1 MQSNGSSV
9 LESSEARIKNRAGK
23 YLTFQLAREE
33 YGIGVL
39 HVREIMAL
47 QPITAVPQTPA
58 DVKGVINLRGRVI
71 PVTDLRVKFGLP
83 ETQHTPRTSIV
94 VVQLANDAG
103 QVGVIVDEVCEV
115 VNLQQA
121 DIQDTPD
128 FGRDISVPYLL
139 GMAKVKGTVK
149 ILLDIN
155 RVLDATELKTI
166 KTLLEEQEI
175 TV

>member
-1 MQSNGSSV
+1 MQSNSSSV
-9 LESSEARIKNRAGK
+9 IERSETRTRNRAGK
-23 YLTFQLAREE
+23 YLTFQLAQEE

-71 PVTDLRVKFGLP
+71 PVIDLRLKFGLP
-83 ETQHTPRTSIV
+83 DAEYTPRTSIV
-94 VVQLANDAG
+94 VVELDNEAG

-115 VNLQQA
+115 LNLQRG

-155 RVLDATELKTI
+155 RVLDATDLKAI
-166 KTLLEEQEI
+166 KALLEQQESI
-175 TV
+175 S

>member
-1 MQSNGSSV
+1 
-9 LESSEARIKNRAGK
+9 
-23 YLTFQLAREE
+23 
-33 YGIGVL
+33 
-39 HVREIMAL
+39 
-47 QPITAVPQTPA
+47 
-58 DVKGVINLRGRVI
+58 
-71 PVTDLRVKFGLP
+71 
-83 ETQHTPRTSIV
+83 
-94 VVQLANDAG
+94 
-103 QVGVIVDEVCEV
+103 VIVDEVCEV

-155 RVLDATELKTI
+155 RVLDAAELKTI